1 MNILQLSVP
10 LEMSFPEAA
19 CCFFQAFLKAS
30 ILARDCGMATAVV
43 FLIDRFLYWLD
54 ASSRL
59 LRIAKGLHRLH
70 PSTAISPQ
78 LLIRQARLALNTGT
92 SHTALR
98 SGSSLGVTGRH
109 WETLGVTGTLPRWE
123 RRAHRA
129 VFPNVLPS
137 GSPPEPSR
145 LLSLAQRG
153 RYKGFRAKSRRE
165 KL

>member
-109 WETLGVTGTLPRWE
+109 WETLESLGRSLAGSDALTVPSFPTRFPLAAPR
-123 RRAHRA
+123 
-129 VFPNVLPS
+129 
-137 GSPPEPSR
+137 SPPGS
-145 LLSLAQRG
+145 SH
-153 RYKGFRAKSRRE
+153 
-165 KL
+165 